1 MLDTNKIII
10 YNNKINNMG
19 IICTNFKKRKKV
31 EKAKEEKTIIKINIK
46 DNINAALDKVTNI
59 NDKTNITMDKTDIDK
74 MPKQQQNLNINNNKN
89 NEIETEKN
97 LIDITENNE
106 QIDSLNDNNF
116 IFSIRD
122 EFNSSTNR
130 NIPYSPHTFEIV
142 NNHGKTNDNHS
153 SNNTINNNSELGD
166 NQESLTYRAENVIC
180 IFCSQI
186 FNSIREYDQHFN
198 ICSLNQIQNRPI
210 SNSVNVNNIFSR
222 DSNLLALLGLNEID
236 EQKEYINWKYNY
248 NNKIWENK
256 GRIYVTKDEMNIIDN
271 ISINEIKME
280 KIFYKKRIWLRKK
293 INSFILDNTKNNSPL
308 VISRKNIFDE
318 TYNQFIT
325 STELNLHRNIQIY
338 FIEEVAH
345 DAGGVEREWYST
357 LFKEIFSEKN
367 NFFIQISEKSEAK
380 GTYFISYNINEKYI
394 NKKDKYYSFIGCLF
408 AKALLDKILIPYKL
422 NPIILKYFIYSNN
435 NKNCDEQANIFNIE
449 DIKYYDIEIYNSLQ
463 KILIT
468 DLDNNEDIYFIWNI
482 NGTEIELIDN
492 GSNILVKNNNKQM
505 FIDKVVGL
513 ICFKSIEVELTSLK
527 KGFSEVISLNYI
539 KIFTIEELSFVLSG
553 QSIININ
560 DWKAN
565 TIYKGNLK
573 EKSKII
579 QLFWEVLSELN
590 NEQLLLFYKF
600 CTGSTGVPLD
610 GFSALSGPRNKLMKF
625 TIETIKNDEN
635 NNKCN
640 KLITTQT
647 CFNSIL
653 LPEYKTKEEMRKA
666 INIIL
671 ENDTNYFGLE

>member
-1 MLDTNKIII
+1 
-10 YNNKINNMG
+10 MG
-19 IICTNFKKRKKV
+19 ICFSFKNRKIK
-31 EKAKEEKTIIKINIK
+31 EKLKEEKETIKININNK
-46 DNINAALDKVTNI
+46 VNTTLDKATNI
-59 NDKTNITMDKTDIDK
+59 NDKTNVTIDKTEIERVPKLKNDI
-74 MPKQQQNLNINNNKN
+74 NENNN
-89 NEIETEKN
+89 ITITEKN
-97 LIDITENNE
+97 LINITQNNDE
-106 QIDSLNDNNF
+106 IDSMDNNNLL
-116 IFSIRD
+116 FSIRD

-142 NNHGKTNDNHS
+142 NNKKTNDNNS
-153 SNNTINNNSELGD
+153 LNNSNDNVSELGG
-166 NQESLTYRAENVIC
+166 NQESLTYRAESFIC

-186 FNSIREYDQHFN
+186 FNSIREYEQHFN
-198 ICSLNQIQNRPI
+198 ICSVNQIQNRRI
-210 SNSVNVNNIFSR
+210 SNSVNVNNMFSN

-236 EQKEYINWKYNY
+236 EQKEYINREYNY
-248 NNKIWENK
+248 DNGIWENK
-256 GRIYVTKDEMNIIDN
+256 GKIYVTKEEMNLIDN
-271 ISINEIKME
+271 MSINEIKIE
-280 KIFYKKRIWLRKK
+280 KNFYKKRIWLRKK
-293 INSFILDNTKNNSPL
+293 INSFILDNSKNNSPL

-492 GSNILVKNNNKQM
+492 GNNILVKNNNKQM

-539 KIFTIEELSFVLSG
+539 KIFNIEELSFVLSG

-653 LPEYKTKEEMRKA
+653 LPEYKTKEEMKKA